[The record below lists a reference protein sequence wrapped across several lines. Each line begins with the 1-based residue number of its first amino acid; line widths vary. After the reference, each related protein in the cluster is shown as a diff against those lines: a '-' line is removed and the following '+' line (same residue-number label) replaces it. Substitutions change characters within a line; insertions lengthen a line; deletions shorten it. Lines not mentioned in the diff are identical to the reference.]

1 MIQKIIKKGRGNN
14 MSDSSIW
21 VYYLCNIPEDPE
33 IRTILTGRER
43 VGMLLS
49 GIGCGISGH
58 PYAIATTK
66 YERDLFEKMR
76 SPEYFVRKRMKI
88 SDLNDDGKR
97 KIRNLQL
104 HLVPLRT
111 VNEFGIPT
119 HLDVLMTWAEE
130 EFVMLHYERIT
141 TQLMGR
147 VMPATKAF
155 LPKSKKALT
164 TIGYGNI
171 PFRNLVQ
178 LSYPELIDFSK
189 EFTKVDVDEFEVF
202 MRLYGWMLK

>member
-1 MIQKIIKKGRGNN
+1 MIQKIIKKGLGND
-14 MSDSSIW
+14 MSDYLW
-21 VYYLCNIPEDPE
+21 VYYLRNIPEEPE
-33 IRTILTGRER
+33 IRTILTSRER
-43 VGMLLS
+43 FEMFAFSIGS
-49 GIGCGISGH
+49 GITGN

-88 SDLNDDGKR
+88 SDLNDNGKR

-111 VNEFGIPT
+111 VNEFGVPT
-119 HLDVLMTWAEE
+119 NLDVLMTWAEE
-130 EFVMLHYERIT
+130 EFVMLHYERLT
-141 TQLMGR
+141 TQLMGK

-164 TIGYGNI
+164 TVGYGNI

-189 EFTKVDVDEFEVF
+189 KSTKIDVDEFEVF